1 MSAQFSDEADST
13 QSSANGTENILQ
25 NEGKSYLFVQETHW
39 CSIIDILH
47 CPRSSNRAVQLIV
60 HSMAFIDGSSNKDWE
75 GGLRSTDLRDCISIN
90 ILYRTI
96 VLHTCIKIIIAFSY
110 PFTGVIFG
118 ICLAVCQVELI
129 VVAIATGL
137 IVHFVTKG
145 CIKQNLTLSQDR
157 SENTAEL
164 TKQLHATKIHT
175 DLLKQHK

>member
-1 MSAQFSDEADST
+1 MV
-13 QSSANGTENILQ
+13 L
-25 NEGKSYLFVQETHW
+25 
-39 CSIIDILH
+39 IDILH

-75 GGLRSTDLRDCISIN
+75 GGLRRTDLREFTSIN

-118 ICLAVCQVELI
+118 ICLAVYQVELI